1 MKYTQCR
8 LCKGKNGK
16 VGQPGYIQK
25 FILAADGVT
34 QVETF
39 EECKC
44 HKEWRENNRIESEA
58 KRAGLNPKWKDFDI
72 NKDYVG
78 EKSIGN
84 VKRIQK
90 YVDRFINEKDEKI
103 LDVLKSSCLYIY
115 GPNGTQKTTIANWI
129 GYEMIRNNK
138 KVKYILMNDLIK
150 MLLDSDFSNEEAQA
164 KIDKILDCDC
174 LIIDEAFDSDKVTI
188 YRTSKFQF
196 PFLDTFLRN
205 RIQGRNKGIIF
216 ISNVKMNE
224 IDAETIKDKWGTE
237 HQNKFASAKSL
248 ADLTQRNVTL
258 CNGYMEFY
266 DNYLENKNN
275 INIEDLF

>member
-25 FILAADGVT
+25 FVMAADGVT

-44 HKEWRENNRIESEA
+44 HKEWREANRVESEA
-58 KRAGLNPKWKDFDI
+58 KRAGLNPKWREFNID
-72 NKDYVG
+72 KDYVG
-78 EKSIGN
+78 TQSLAN
-84 VKRIQK
+84 VQRVKK

-103 LDVLKSSCLYIY
+103 SEALKSSCLYIY

-150 MLLDSDFSNEEAQA
+150 LLLDADFSNEEIQT
-164 KIDKILDCDC
+164 KVDKILECDC
-174 LIIDEAFDSDKVTI
+174 LIIDESFDSDKVTI
-188 YRTSKFQF
+188 YKNSQFQF
-196 PFLDTFLRN
+196 PFLDSFLRN
-205 RIQGRNKGIIF
+205 RIQGKNKGIIF
-216 ISNVKMNE
+216 ISNVKMDE
-224 IDAETIKDKWGTE
+224 IDSENIKDKWGTE
-237 HQNKFASAKSL
+237 HYNKFASAKSI
-248 ADLTQRNVTL
+248 ADLVQRNVKL
-258 CNGYMEFY
+258 CNGYIEFY
-266 DNYLENKNN
+266 DNYISLKN
-275 INIEDLF
+275 EVKVDELF